1 MARSLA
7 WPWLLAAVW
16 VILDQASKL
25 AVVAAIPPH
34 RTVELIPALLNLVH
48 AHNYG
53 AAFGML
59 SDGSGW
65 QVALLGAVAIVVI
78 AGLSVW
84 LYRLGR
90 SEPATRLALALIQ
103 GGALGNLIDRVR
115 LGYVVDFID
124 VHWKQVYH
132 YPAFNVADSGI
143 TLGAVLLIVLL
154 IREERAARSRSR

>member
-1 MARSLA
+1 MY
-7 WPWLLAAVW
+7 WPWGLAIAV
-16 VILDQASKL
+16 VALDQATKV

-34 RTVELIPALLNLVH
+34 RAVELIPGLLNLVH

-53 AAFGML
+53 AAFGL
-59 SDGSGW
+59 LNSGAGW
-65 QVALLGAVAIVVI
+65 QVGLLAAVAVAVI
-78 AGLSVW
+78 GGLSVW

-90 SEPATRLALALIQ
+90 TEPATRLALALIL

-124 VHWKQVYH
+124 VHWKQAYH

-143 TLGAVLLIVLL
+143 TVGAVLLVILL
-154 IREERAARSRSR
+154 IREESRHKT